1 MNKNIFF
8 ILISLI
14 VFNLIAWSFVLKN
27 DDHLKV
33 VFFNVGQGD
42 SIFIE
47 TSRGHQILI
56 DGGPDNSVLNSLEKV
71 MNPFDKNID
80 MVILTHADKDH
91 LGGLISVLKTYN
103 IDSFVWTGAQ
113 SDSEIFKELV
123 DLIKNENVVNVD
135 IHDRILAADI
145 ELEIYNPSDSV
156 EDIKDL
162 NDTSIVAKL
171 VHGNSKFLLTGDLSS
186 NFEDDL
192 INDFDLKSNILKIGH
207 HGSKYST
214 SDEFL
219 KAVSPNCAV
228 IQVGKNSY
236 GHPAERVMSLLEKN
250 NVKILRTDINGDIV
264 FYSDKE
270 NIFFKK

>member
-8 ILISLI
+8 VLISLV
-14 VFNLIAWSFVLKN
+14 VFNLIAWSFVFKN

-250 NVKILRTDINGDIV
+250 NIKILRTDINGDIV

>member
-8 ILISLI
+8 VLISLV

-145 ELEIYNPSDSV
+145 ELEIYNPINSV

-171 VHGNSKFLLTGDLSS
+171 IHGNSKFLLTGDLSS

-192 INDFDLKSNILKIGH
+192 INNFDLKSNILKIGH
-207 HGSKYST
+207 HGSNHST